1 MSWGELNRRQAGSR
15 STQRRHRLDN
25 SRFAPETAASMAD
38 LGIQPHII
46 ETVLNHVSGHKQGG
60 RSLQSSTAMTSRR
73 TSFAV
78 AMRSCRC
85 IAPKRYGRG
94 LAEAMALGKP
104 VIGTGWSRN
113 LDFMN
118 AETAC
123 LVDFRLITV
132 KKDEYMGRFG
142 RNRTWSSLLIGGPDD
157 SVPPRWAAELGRKAS
172 RHFSYRAR
180 GMAMPPRSCR
190 VARPR

>member
-1 MSWGELNRRQAGSR
+1 MKPSTLLEHSTCWSTSRTLVRILPLLAARRHADHHSAVFTLVPYHDSSRNNRRVGKHHASPAAGDP
-15 STQRRHRLDN
+15 RR
-25 SRFAPETAASMAD
+25 
-38 LGIQPHII
+38 
-46 ETVLNHVSGHKQGG
+46 
-60 RSLQSSTAMTSRR
+60 SRR
-73 TSFAV
+73 TPFAV

-85 IAPKRYGRG
+85 IAPKRYGRCV
-94 LAEAMALGKP
+94 AEAMALGKP
-104 VIGTGWSRN
+104 VIGTGWSGN

-132 KKDEYMGRFG
+132 KKDEYTGRFG
-142 RNRTWSSLLIGGPDD
+142 RNRTWSRLLIGGPMIQ
-157 SVPPRWAAELGRKAS
+157 SPRWAAELGQKAS
-172 RHFSYRAR
+172 RHCSYRAR